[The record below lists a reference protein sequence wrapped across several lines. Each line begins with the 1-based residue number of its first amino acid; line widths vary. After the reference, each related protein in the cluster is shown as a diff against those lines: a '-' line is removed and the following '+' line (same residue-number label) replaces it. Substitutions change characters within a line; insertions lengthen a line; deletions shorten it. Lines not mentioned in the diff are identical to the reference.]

1 MVNCGYDQDIYGIVD
16 MDLLN
21 FDPATLGVA
30 WIVGF
35 VIGLAAIFH
44 IVQADTRPLG
54 KAIWVAIVLFANWV
68 GLVLWLILGP
78 RSERWRR

>member
-1 MVNCGYDQDIYGIVD
+1 MVNCGQDQDFYGIVD

-30 WIVGF
+30 QIVGF
-35 VIGLAAIFH
+35 IIGLAAIFH